1 MVPFAIELLGA
12 LLLELLEG
20 GDCQHFV
27 VLYEVLRRS
36 TGGISPVQNT
46 GPASGSGQN
55 AGTGGGSGQQ
65 PTGTI
70 PAPPVSLLDRAMA
83 SAGISPTRLREGNR
97 CAPTTLFALIII
109 YTFDP
114 IERR

>member
-27 VLYEVLRRS
+27 VLYEVLRRA

-46 GPASGSGQN
+46 GTGAVQN
-55 AGTGGGSGQQ
+55 TGTG
-65 PTGTI
+65 
-70 PAPPVSLLDRAMA
+70 AVSLLDRAMA
-83 SAGISPTRLREGNR
+83 SAGISPTRMREG
-97 CAPTTLFALIII
+97 
-109 YTFDP
+109 D
-114 IERR
+114 